1 MSQVGREAPLPDEMQ
16 GQWVD
21 ANDPSYV
28 VEICGGEVT
37 YGGGRS
43 EYDWKKITRQD
54 DGALVVEFGVD
65 DDAQDDAFARQ
76 SVNGLAM
83 TPDGEFHMWNV
94 KFACQLVRP
103 GSGD

>member
-1 MSQVGREAPLPDEMQ
+1 MSPLGREAPLPEEMQ

-21 ANDPSYV
+21 SDDPSYV

-37 YGGGRS
+37 RRGLPS
-43 EYDWKKITRQD
+43 EYDWKKITH
-54 DGALVVEFGVD
+54 DGGVLLVEFGVD
-65 DDAQDDAFARQ
+65 DDADEDAFARQ

-83 TPDGEFHMWNV
+83 TPEGEFHMWSV

-103 GSGD
+103 VAED